1 MTSDEDQKQE
11 GMKHLSITDKIYT
24 NTEKLIRLGVILAKW
39 RSKQIQTSII
49 PQKHWGKKTPET
61 VRTNFVRSPES
72 S

>member
-49 PQKHWGKKTPET
+49 PQKHWGKKHQKL
-61 VRTNFVRSPES
+61 
-72 S
+72 